1 MPRGLIADRKI
12 GWIMAGSMGYLSPR
26 AAKIIERPSG
36 LIAEDR
42 PNGGLFLVATDDIFD
57 ISNAAH
63 LAAARQIERVL
74 DIFND
79 PNVDNSMPYA

>member
-1 MPRGLIADRKI
+1 
-12 GWIMAGSMGYLSPR
+12 MAGSMAYLSPR

-42 PNGGLFLVATDDIFD
+42 PNGGLFLAATDDIFD